1 MKNIQKILI
10 TSLFLIIL
18 VISTKAQRINNTLYF
33 MKGVP
38 QSNYLNPAL
47 QPDCKYFIGVPL
59 ISSIYGNYS
68 NTGFTY
74 NDLIIKGADIKNDSH
89 IINLHR
95 LHDAL
100 GTTNFG
106 SLETEISMLAFG
118 MKYNDYYFTFD
129 ITNKS
134 DVRGNFNKEVISF
147 LKNGIENYKGKTSD
161 WGEINFNAFEYNEI
175 ALGASKKI
183 RDKWYIGGRLKILMG
198 LANAHLKNSNLSAT
212 VSEIGDNVTIHSKQ
226 LLYSSLPMQIK
237 YRYNGSVKTIRFP
250 KDEYNIGFYTN
261 TSNLGIAVD
270 LGMSYQ
276 VNKRTKLYASILDLG
291 SIAWKSNTV
300 AFYQDVNLQWDKN
313 SWKQSGN
320 PNIPNYKDVEDVAK
334 DIIDSLRQHTYG
346 DTLLGNYSTT
356 LPTKIYMGIGYEPNK
371 NIRWGALFRTTIY
384 RGKAL
389 PSVTFSFNSR
399 LKEGINTSFSYTIAN
414 NSYSNLG
421 IGMAIR
427 RGMAQLYFVTDNI
440 LEVLDSKNIRLANLR
455 FGVNILLGYRKEN
468 KLSNSCIINY
478 KRNEYYRKIR
488 NKRR

>member
-1 MKNIQKILI
+1 MKSPYKIII
-10 TSLFLIIL
+10 TISLLTIL
-18 VISTKAQRINNTLYF
+18 AISTKAQRINNTLYL

-38 QSNYLNPAL
+38 QSSYVNPAL

-68 NTGFTY
+68 NSGFTY
-74 NDLIIKGADIKNDSH
+74 NDLIIKGADIKNDSR

-106 SLETEISMLAFG
+106 SIETEISMLAFG
-118 MKYNDYYFTFD
+118 MKYEDYYFTFD
-129 ITNKS
+129 VINKS
-134 DVRGNFNKEVISF
+134 DIRGSFNKEMVSF
-147 LKNGIENYKGKTSD
+147 LKNGVENYKGGVSD
-161 WGEINFNAFEYNEI
+161 WREPSLNTLLYNEI
-175 ALGASKKI
+175 ALGVSKKI

-198 LANAHLKNSNLSAT
+198 LANVHLKNSNLSAS
-212 VSEIGDNVTIHSKQ
+212 VSETGDEVTIHSKQ
-226 LLYSSLPMQIK
+226 LLYSSLPMHIK
-237 YRYNGSVKTIRFP
+237 YRNDGSMKTVRFL
-250 KDEYNIGFYTN
+250 KDDYDTGFYTN

-276 VNKRTKLYASILDLG
+276 VNKRTKLYASVLDLG
-291 SIAWKSNTV
+291 SIVWKDNTA
-300 AFYQDVNLQWDKN
+300 AFSQDINSKWDKN

-334 DIIDSLRQHTYG
+334 EVVDSLRKYTYS
-346 DTLLGNYSTT
+346 DTLLGSYSTA

-389 PSVTFSFNSR
+389 PSVTFSLNSR
-399 LKEGINTSFSYTIAN
+399 LQEGVNASFSYTIAN

-427 RGMAQLYFVTDNI
+427 RGMAQLYFVSDNI
-440 LEVLDSKNIRLANLR
+440 LGVIDSKNFRLANLR
-455 FGVNILLGYRKEN
+455 FGINILLGCRKEK
-468 KLSNSCIINY
+468 KLGNSCIINY
-478 KRNEYYRKIR
+478 KRGEYYRKIR
-488 NKRR
+488 SRKR